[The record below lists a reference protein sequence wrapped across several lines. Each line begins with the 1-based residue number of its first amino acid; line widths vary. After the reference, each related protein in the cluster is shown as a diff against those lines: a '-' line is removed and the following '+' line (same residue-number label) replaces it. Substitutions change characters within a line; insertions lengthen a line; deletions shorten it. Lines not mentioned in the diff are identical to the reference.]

1 MSSVSRQAV
10 KSNIAWGNYYKIST
24 QDVAN
29 SNSPIGNLEGVSPT
43 KSTVATGYDAYF
55 WAANGSLNAE
65 EALNLPL
72 MGVAPH
78 ATPSEGGG
86 NIVLKDT
93 AANLEVLLPQLTP
106 AQLASF
112 TSIEIS
118 DSGILD
124 LDPSTFTRLD
134 KAVHV
139 LPWTNNI
146 GISLKNSN
154 GADVSLR
161 LVADQLSDL
170 SSEKLLYNGELV
182 DKVTGSAGQNLIG
195 LVIIL
200 SLEM

>member
-1 MSSVSRQAV
+1 MAKIILSQNTLDGNLKIGVNSGFGSKSTITFTESVSSLSDFNGSIVVNLTTAEFTTLIQSNDGNNISFAQVTSPVKLSVDSVSRQAV
-10 KSNIAWGNYYKIST
+10 KSNVAWGNYYKIST

-93 AANLEVLLPQLTP
+93 AANLEVLC
-106 AQLASF
+106 
-112 TSIEIS
+112 
-118 DSGILD
+118 
-124 LDPSTFTRLD
+124 
-134 KAVHV
+134 H
-139 LPWTNNI
+139 N
-146 GISLKNSN
+146 
-154 GADVSLR
+154 
-161 LVADQLSDL
+161 
-170 SSEKLLYNGELV
+170 
-182 DKVTGSAGQNLIG
+182 
-195 LVIIL
+195 
-200 SLEM
+200 